1 MRESSWEGGESCQ
14 EPEVGDPLSLEGKK
28 ILIKE
33 EKEDPPTNQ
42 GEATSATIEEQG
54 EEYWQQQYDEVRRL
68 EEQLMA
74 IQGFK
79 EMDRQESIQNGWE
92 LKFKEVVEDL
102 TLWKNKHDQV
112 EESLQQQYNETKKLE
127 EQLVVRYGDELP

>member
-1 MRESSWEGGESCQ
+1 MRESSWEGGESYQ

-42 GEATSATIEEQG
+42 REATSPTIEEQG
-54 EEYWQQQYDEVRRL
+54 EEYWQQRYDEVRRL

-79 EMDRQESIQNGWE
+79 EMDRQESIQNVG
-92 LKFKEVVEDL
+92 
-102 TLWKNKHDQV
+102 
-112 EESLQQQYNETKKLE
+112 SSSSKK
-127 EQLVVRYGDELP
+127 